1 MKQRL
6 TKKPDF
12 QKLPIDRQYELLYKT
27 QLRVQRLERI
37 AEGLLFCQQGSVAFS
52 AVAMEYMDYVWED
65 SL

>member
-12 QKLPIDRQYELLYKT
+12 QKLSLDRQYQLLHET

-37 AEGLLFCQQGSVAFS
+37 AEGLLFWQNGSVPYTS
-52 AVAMEYMDYVWED
+52 VAAEYMDYVEGD
-65 SL
+65 NL

>member
-12 QKLPIDRQYELLYKT
+12 QKLSIDRQYKLLHET

-37 AEGLLFCQQGSVAFS
+37 TEGLLFWQNGSVPFS
-52 AVAMEYMDYVWED
+52 AVAAEYMDYVD
-65 SL
+65 KDNS

>member
-12 QKLPIDRQYELLYKT
+12 QKLSIDRQYELLHET

-37 AEGLLFCQQGSVAFS
+37 AEGLLFWKEGSS
-52 AVAMEYMDYVWED
+52 PYKDAVAEYNEYVEEGN
-65 SL
+65 L

>member
-12 QKLPIDRQYELLYKT
+12 QKLSIDRQYKLLHET

-37 AEGLLFCQQGSVAFS
+37 TEGLLFWKEGSSPYKEA
-52 AVAMEYMDYVWED
+52 ATEYNEYVEED
-65 SL
+65 KS